1 MYTLIG
7 PVCITVWEFGSSSPH
22 WCFGEFYA
30 TKENEFVILLYW
42 IKWLFNTFKN
52 IVKIINLT
60 EQILI
65 FLTCSEHR
73 SFKYNYVIV
82 NNFNTLSTNPKFSL
96 IGL

>member
-30 TKENEFVILLYW
+30 TKEENEFVILLYW

-52 IVKIINLT
+52 IIKIINL
-60 EQILI
+60 
-65 FLTCSEHR
+65 
-73 SFKYNYVIV
+73 
-82 NNFNTLSTNPKFSL
+82 NNKF
-96 IGL
+96 